1 MIPIH
6 HTDKQRIHRGWCDRV
21 PHSDRNLLFI
31 VRRHVLHVNGNANT
45 HLQNTLAILPDVHSH
60 MVCKLFL
67 LRRADV
73 PANPT
78 YPSASI
84 LSRTLC
90 YRSKANHLASLVLAH
105 HKDVQNALIR
115 HVVNVCHDQGLV
127 VVQCKRLLLIRQGNA
142 FGLDKLLDHVHGE
155 KQNARISESAAFQI
169 SRLSYNGNGMR
180 PFGTQRKASQ
190 GIAPWRCLGVS
201 LAQD

>member
-90 YRSKANHLASLVLAH
+90 YRSEANHLASLVLAH
-105 HKDVQNALIR
+105 HTDVQNALIR
-115 HVVNVCHDQGLV
+115 HVVNVCHDQGNRTGTTAHPCHSYWWKRWACTLV
-127 VVQCKRLLLIRQGNA
+127 CEFGRGVQ
-142 FGLDKLLDHVHGE
+142 
-155 KQNARISESAAFQI
+155 
-169 SRLSYNGNGMR
+169 LSGS
-180 PFGTQRKASQ
+180 PF
-190 GIAPWRCLGVS
+190 P
-201 LAQD
+201 